1 MDRRQSAKTFGKL
14 NFYEK
19 KKSKKRTFKKIQ
31 KKGKNG
37 RKKKL
42 DKQGTFGWICFVEW
56 KIKTQYAS
64 RGGGAV
70 IITHIKTSGERC

>member
-19 KKSKKRTFKKIQ
+19 KKVKKGHLKKSKKKEKMEE
-31 KKGKNG
+31 KN
-37 RKKKL
+37 L

-70 IITHIKTSGERC
+70 IITHIKTSGERG